1 MMRSNGLNGLWCIG
15 YQVFSPI
22 GETLGPQSVM
32 VHWALAFDQ
41 GIEYG
46 PIVKMKPLNGIPIGV

>member
-1 MMRSNGLNGLWCIG
+1 MMRSNGLWCIG